1 MIESRIMGKI
11 ETIQDLFDTEEDE
24 RSNHQVQIRGQV
36 MSDIDNDKE
45 KVIQRTIALLMKFF
59 VLCLDIPQ
67 EDKLDDHGGHDDVDY
82 HLVSDGGN
90 LHPHLCTWG
99 LFSQST

>member
-1 MIESRIMGKI
+1 MANG
-11 ETIQDLFDTEEDE
+11 L
-24 RSNHQVQIRGQV
+24 
-36 MSDIDNDKE
+36 DIDNDKE
-45 KVIQRTIALLMKFF
+45 KVIQRTIALLTKFF

-67 EDKLDDHGGHDDVDY
+67 KDKLDDHGGHDDVDY